1 MTPPSPRARL
11 VAWVDAHFD
20 DELAFLADIV
30 RIPTDTPPGD
40 NAPHATAVAA
50 MIERLG
56 WQVERHPVPQQTVAE
71 YGMASITNLIVRRR
85 YGGDGPT
92 VALNAHGDVVPPGE
106 GWTRPPYGALI
117 EDGCMYGRATAVS
130 KSDFATYFFAAQA
143 IESLGLPLRGA
154 LELHFTYDEEFGG
167 ALGPGWLL
175 AQGLTKPDYLIGA
188 GFSYNVINA
197 HNACLQLE
205 VTVHGKAT
213 HGSIPDTGHDALQA
227 ATAVLNAIYADLP
240 RLKTIR
246 SGIAGIDHPTMIV
259 GRIDGGTNTHVVP
272 GKVVLKMDRRL
283 IPEED
288 PAQVEA
294 QVRGMIEGAVAG
306 LPGIRVEIRRL
317 LLAHPLRP
325 LPGQEKLVDSLRR
338 NANAVLGEDI
348 TVLGSQLY
356 TDARLYSE
364 RGIPA
369 VLYGAGPRTVLE
381 SNAKQADEHLVLDD
395 LRAATKVV
403 ALTLLDFLGP
413 LS

>member
-1 MTPPSPRARL
+1 MTTPATRASL
-11 VAWVDAHFD
+11 VAWIDAHFD
-20 DELAFLADIV
+20 DEVAFLSAIV
-30 RIPTDTPPGD
+30 AIPTDTPPGN
-40 NAPHATAVAA
+40 NAPHALAVAG
-50 MIERLG
+50 MIEQLG
-56 WQVERHPVPQQTVAE
+56 WPVERHPVPQQLVDD

-85 YGGDGPT
+85 YADGGPT

-106 GWTRPPYGALI
+106 GWTRPPYGAVI
-117 EDGCMYGRATAVS
+117 ENGRMYGRATAVS
-130 KSDFATYFFAAQA
+130 KSDFATFLFAARA
-143 IESLGLPLRGA
+143 IEALGLPLRGA

-167 ALGPGWLL
+167 TLGPGWLL

-188 GFSYNVINA
+188 GFSYNVVNA
-197 HNACLQLE
+197 HNACLQFE

-213 HGSIPDTGHDALQA
+213 HGSIPETGHDALQA
-227 ATAVLNAIYADLP
+227 ATRVLNAIYADVP

-259 GRIDGGTNTHVVP
+259 GRIDGGTNTNVVP
-272 GKVVLKMDRRL
+272 GKVVLKMDRRM

-288 PAQVEA
+288 PAEVEA
-294 QVRGMIEGAVAG
+294 GVRRLIEDAVAG

-317 LLAHPLRP
+317 LLAQALHP

-338 NANAVLGEDI
+338 NAGTALGEDI

-364 RGIPA
+364 HGVPA

-403 ALTLLDFLGP
+403 ALTLLDFLGA
-413 LS
+413 

>member
-1 MTPPSPRARL
+1 MTPPSPHARL

-40 NAPHATAVAA
+40 NAPHAAAVAA
-50 MIERLG
+50 LIERLG
-56 WQVERHPVPQQTVAE
+56 WEVEQYPVPQQTVAD

-85 YGGDGPT
+85 YAGNGPT

-106 GWTRPPYGALI
+106 GWTRPPYGAQI
-117 EDGCMYGRATAVS
+117 EDGRMYGRATAVS

-143 IESLGLPLRGA
+143 IEALGLPLRGA

-213 HGSIPDTGHDALQA
+213 HGPNPDTAHDPLQP
-227 ATAVLNAIYADLP
+227 ATALLNAIYADLP

-246 SGIAGIDHPTMIV
+246 SGSAGIDHPTMIV
-259 GRIDGGTNTHVVP
+259 GRIDGGTNTNVVP
-272 GKVVLKMDRRL
+272 GKVVLKMDRRM

-317 LLAHPLRP
+317 LLAQPLRP

-338 NANAVLGEDI
+338 NASDVLGVDI

-364 RGIPA
+364 HGIPA

-413 LS
+413 

>member
-1 MTPPSPRARL
+1 MNAPSPRASL
-11 VAWVDAHFD
+11 TDWIDAHFD
-20 DELAFLADIV
+20 EEVAFLADLV

-40 NAPHATAVAA
+40 NAPHAEAVAEK
-50 MIERLG
+50 IEKLG
-56 WQVERHPVPQQTVAE
+56 WEVERHAVPQQTVVD

-85 YGGDGPT
+85 YAAGGPT

-106 GWTRPPYGALI
+106 GWTRPPYGAQI
-117 EDGCMYGRATAVS
+117 EDGRMYGRATAVS
-130 KSDFATYFFAAQA
+130 KSDFATFFYATQA
-143 IESLGLPLRGA
+143 IEALGLPLRGA

-188 GFSYNVINA
+188 GFSYNVVNA
-197 HNACLQLE
+197 HNACLQFE

-213 HGSIPDTGHDALQA
+213 HGSIPETGHDALQA
-227 ATAVLNAIYADLP
+227 ATAVLNAIYAEVP
-240 RLKTIR
+240 HLKAIR
-246 SGIAGIDHPTMIV
+246 SNIAGIDHPTMIV
-259 GRIDGGTNTHVVP
+259 GRIDGGTNTNVVP
-272 GKVVLKMDRRL
+272 GKVVLKMDRRM

-288 PAQVEA
+288 PVQVEA
-294 QVRGMIEGAVAG
+294 DVRRMIETAVNG

-317 LLAHPLRP
+317 LLARALRP

-338 NANAVLGEDI
+338 NAGEVLGEPI

-364 RGIPA
+364 QGIPA

-381 SNAKQADEHLVLDD
+381 SNAKQADEHLVLED

-403 ALTLLDFLGP
+403 ALTLLDFLAP
-413 LS
+413 